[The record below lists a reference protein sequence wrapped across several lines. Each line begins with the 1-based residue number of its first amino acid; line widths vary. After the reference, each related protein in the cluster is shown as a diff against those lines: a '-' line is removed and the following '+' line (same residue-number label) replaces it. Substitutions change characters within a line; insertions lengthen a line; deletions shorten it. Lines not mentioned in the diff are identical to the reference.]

1 MNTFLALL
9 LLVFLCASTY
19 AASVGI
25 RGKALHRDYY
35 GTKVPDRVVTDPRL
49 RATANRA
56 FAVWCGA
63 GALLLVAPI
72 VWLFSDFTRER
83 TVWELAFLAAYVV
96 VAVVVSGY
104 PFEKIKNL

>member
-1 MNTFLALL
+1 MNAFLALL
-9 LLVFLCASTY
+9 LLVLLGASTY
-19 AASVGI
+19 AASVGV
-25 RGKALHRDYY
+25 RGKVLHRDYY
-35 GTKVPDRVVTDPRL
+35 GAQVPDRVVTDPQL

-56 FAVWCGA
+56 FAVWCSA

-83 TVWELAFLAAYVV
+83 AVWELVILAAYVF

-104 PFEKIKNL
+104 PFEKIKRL

>member
-1 MNTFLALL
+1 MNTVLAIL
-9 LLVFLCASTY
+9 LLVGLGAFAY

-25 RGKALHRDYY
+25 RGKVLHRDYY
-35 GTKVPDRVVTDPRL
+35 GAKVPDRVVTDPRL

-56 FAVWCGA
+56 FTVWCSA

-72 VWLFSDFTRER
+72 VWLFSDFARER
-83 TVWELAFLAAYVV
+83 TVSELAFLAAYVF
-96 VAVVVSGY
+96 VAVVVGGY